1 MMVVDERNALLL
13 GATETLSNRTRT
25 LHSSTYNMNK
35 PSPFFLIVLFSRTLV
50 HSGALERI
58 TTDHTDLSFELGLG
72 PDGTMARGL
81 WRLARLAAAHFC
93 ARGICISIFQRP
105 MVSERS
111 ALAAGGG
118 LDDVPAAYLILW
130 RGILIGRR

>member
-1 MMVVDERNALLL
+1 MVVDERNALLL
-13 GATETLSNRTRT
+13 GATETLSDRTRT

-93 ARGICISIFQRP
+93 ARGICISIFQRLRAVRP
-105 MVSERS
+105 
-111 ALAAGGG
+111 GG
-118 LDDVPAAYLILW
+118 W
-130 RGILIGRR
+130 RRF